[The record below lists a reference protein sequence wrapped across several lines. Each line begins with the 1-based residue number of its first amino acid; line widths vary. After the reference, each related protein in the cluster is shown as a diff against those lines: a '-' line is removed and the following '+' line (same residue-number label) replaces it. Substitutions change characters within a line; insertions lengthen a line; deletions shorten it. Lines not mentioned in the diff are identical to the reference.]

1 MCPRCSVK
9 LIPVIYGKV
18 TPELVDMERQGK
30 LIVGSGKYVKG
41 KPSSFCISCEEA
53 YDLLVLID

>member
-18 TPELVDMERQGK
+18 TPELVDMEKSGK
-30 LIVGSGKYVKG
+30 IVIGSGRYAKG
-41 KPSSFCISCEEA
+41 KPTSLCISCEEA
-53 YDLLVLID
+53 FDILVYMD